1 MSGALLTPAL
11 PFAAPSSGVSLAPI
25 SGRGVH
31 QVRIAVA
38 IISTGPLQ
46 SRADNDR
53 ADRYHEARYAGSGAI
68 MSRWMQG
75 VCIVLGSIAAT
86 VAVLA
91 DALAWGPHHCKA
103 AFPMVIGCAL
113 GSYESLAAGG
123 VLDRVEQVAQ
133 RAAQAVNRPCHD
145 DI

>member
-1 MSGALLTPAL
+1 
-11 PFAAPSSGVSLAPI
+11 
-25 SGRGVH
+25 
-31 QVRIAVA
+31 
-38 IISTGPLQ
+38 
-46 SRADNDR
+46 
-53 ADRYHEARYAGSGAI
+53 
-68 MSRWMQG
+68 
-75 VCIVLGSIAAT
+75 IVLGSIAAT

-145 DI
+145 DIELPPAGVLEHGVKARPSVSSLGARDARIAIDLDHIPSAAPSDLPKLADLVFDRLCVRADSHVQRRALV

>member
-31 QVRIAVA
+31 QVRIA
-38 IISTGPLQ
+38 

-53 ADRYHEARYAGSGAI
+53 ADRYHEAGYAGSGCI

-91 DALAWGPHHCKA
+91 GALAWGPHHCKA
-103 AFPMVIGCAL
+103 AFPMVIGRAL
-113 GSYESLAAGG
+113 GSYESLAGGMIAASAALIAGW
-123 VLDRVEQVAQ
+123 LAWN
-133 RAAQAVNRPCHD
+133 AV
-145 DI
+145 